1 MRLDTVLEK
10 LITASV
16 DHGEA
21 PSHLESEERQEPRAA
36 VAAIL
41 REPAGASSA
50 ELFFIRRAEQPNDPW
65 SGHVAFPGGRREPI
79 DRTLLATAIRET
91 REEVGIELEVSECV
105 ARLPDVHA
113 FTRSKRGQLVVSVF
127 VFVVKREVEV
137 VPQSSE
143 VATTIWVPLSD
154 LAAAV
159 GKETFELDHDGRK
172 YEFPYVYLQPGEHRL
187 WGMTYG
193 MLISLLD
200 AVK

>member
-16 DHGEA
+16 DYGEA
-21 PSHLESEERQEPRAA
+21 PSEEPRAA

-41 REPAGASSA
+41 REPAGAESA

-65 SGHVAFPGGRREPI
+65 SGHVAFPGGRREPV
-79 DRTLLATAIRET
+79 DQNLLETAIRET
-91 REEVGIELEVSECV
+91 REEVGIELQVSECI
-105 ARLPDVHA
+105 ARLPDVPA
-113 FTRSKRGQLVVSVF
+113 FTRSKRGTLIVSVF

-143 VATTIWVPLSD
+143 VATTLWVPLAT
-154 LAAAV
+154 LAGGV
-159 GKETFELDHDGRK
+159 GKDTFELDYDGKK
-172 YEFPYVYLQPGEHRL
+172 YELPYVYLHPGQYRL
-187 WGMTYG
+187 WGMTYR

-200 AVK
+200 AIK

>member
-21 PSHLESEERQEPRAA
+21 PSEEPRAA

-41 REPAGASSA
+41 REPHAAASA

-65 SGHVAFPGGRREPI
+65 SGHVAFPGGRREAI
-79 DRTLLATAIRET
+79 DKSLLETAIRET
-91 REEVGIELEVSECV
+91 REEVGIELDLSECI
-105 ARLPDVHA
+105 ARLPDVQA
-113 FTRSKRGQLVVSVF
+113 FTKSKRGRLVVSVF
-127 VFVVKREVEV
+127 VFVVKRDVEV

-143 VATTIWVPLSD
+143 VATTLWVPLAT
-154 LAAAV
+154 LAQGV
-159 GKETFELDHDGRK
+159 GKDTFELDYDGK
-172 YEFPYVYLQPGEHRL
+172 KFQLPYVYLHPGEHRL

-200 AVK
+200 AIK

>member
-21 PSHLESEERQEPRAA
+21 PSDEPRAA

-41 REPAGASSA
+41 REPAGAESA

-65 SGHVAFPGGRREPI
+65 SGHVAFPGGRREGI
-79 DRTLLATAIRET
+79 DRSLLETAIRET
-91 REEVGIELEVSECV
+91 REEVGIELEISECI
-105 ARLPDVHA
+105 ARLPDVQA
-113 FTRSKRGQLVVSVF
+113 FTRSKKGRLVVSVF
-127 VFVVKREVEV
+127 VFVVKRDVEV

-143 VATTIWVPLSD
+143 VATTLWVPLAM
-154 LAAAV
+154 LAEGV
-159 GKETFELDHDGRK
+159 GKETFELEYDGRTF
-172 YEFPYVYLQPGEHRL
+172 ELPYVYLHPGEHRL

-200 AVK
+200 AIK

>member
-1 MRLDTVLEK
+1 MRLDSVLEK

-21 PSHLESEERQEPRAA
+21 PNAEPRAA

-41 REPAGASSA
+41 REPEGADSA

-65 SGHVAFPGGRREPI
+65 SGHVAFPGGKREP
-79 DRTLLATAIRET
+79 DDASLLHTAIRET
-91 REEVGIELEVSECV
+91 REEVGIELEVSDCV
-105 ARLPDVHA
+105 ARLPDVQA
-113 FTRSKRGQLVVSVF
+113 FTRSKRGRLVVSVF

-143 VATTIWVPLSD
+143 VATTLWMPLAT
-154 LAAAV
+154 LAAGV
-159 GKETFELDHDGRK
+159 GKETFELDYDGK
-172 YEFPYVYLQPGEHRL
+172 KFNLPYVYLQPGEHRL

-200 AVK
+200 AIK

>member
-1 MRLDTVLEK
+1 MRLDSLLEK

-21 PSHLESEERQEPRAA
+21 PSEEPRAS

-41 REPAGASSA
+41 REPAGAESA

-65 SGHVAFPGGRREPI
+65 SGHVAFPGGRREPG
-79 DRTLLATAIRET
+79 DASLLVTAIRET
-91 REEVGIELEVSECV
+91 REEVGIELEISECV
-105 ARLPDVHA
+105 ARLPDVQA
-113 FTRSKRGQLVVSVF
+113 FTRSKKGRLVVSVF
-127 VFVVKREVEV
+127 VFVVKRDVEV

-143 VATTIWVPLSD
+143 VATTLWVPLAT
-154 LAAAV
+154 LAAGV
-159 GKETFELDHDGRK
+159 GKETFELDYDGK
-172 YEFPYVYLQPGEHRL
+172 TFNLPYVYLQPGEHRL

-200 AVK
+200 ALK

>member
-21 PSHLESEERQEPRAA
+21 PSHLESEERQEPRA

-65 SGHVAFPGGRREPI
+65 SGRGLSRRSPRSRSTGPPRDRHPRDARGGRHR
-79 DRTLLATAIRET
+79 
-91 REEVGIELEVSECV
+91 
-105 ARLPDVHA
+105 ARGLRVRRVLPDVHA

-143 VATTIWVPLSD
+143 VATTIWVPALPD

-172 YEFPYVYLQPGEHRL
+172 ANFRMFICNRASTASG
-187 WGMTYG
+187 
-193 MLISLLD
+193 
-200 AVK
+200 A